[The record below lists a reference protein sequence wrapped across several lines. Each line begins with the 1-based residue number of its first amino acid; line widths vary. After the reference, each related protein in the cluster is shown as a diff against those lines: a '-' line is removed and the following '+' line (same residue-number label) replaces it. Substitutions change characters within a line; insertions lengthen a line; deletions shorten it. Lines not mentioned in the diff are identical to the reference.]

1 MLSIT
6 RSDAGAAGAGKTE
19 SHAPG
24 GMFARTQNIAKPNP
38 KSFVNRKRAIDEN
51 EGTFL
56 YKIQLHVSLNPLSY
70 LFTNIYPPL
79 NWLGEKVCSA

>member
-1 MLSIT
+1 MAVPFERRAGAWPRMLSIT

-38 KSFVNRKRAIDEN
+38 KSFVIRKRAIDEN
-51 EGTFL
+51 KGTFL
-56 YKIQLHVSLNPLSY
+56 YKIQLY
-70 LFTNIYPPL
+70 
-79 NWLGEKVCSA
+79 GR

>member
-1 MLSIT
+1 MAVPFERRAGAWPRMLSIT

-51 EGTFL
+51 KGTFL
-56 YKIQLHVSLNPLSY
+56 YKIQLH
-70 LFTNIYPPL
+70 
-79 NWLGEKVCSA
+79 GR

>member
-1 MLSIT
+1 MAVPFERRAGAWPRMLSIT

-56 YKIQLHVSLNPLSY
+56 YKIQLH
-70 LFTNIYPPL
+70 
-79 NWLGEKVCSA
+79 AR

>member
-1 MLSIT
+1 MAVPFERRAGAWPRMLSIT

-38 KSFVNRKRAIDEN
+38 KSEKIVRKSQACQRAIDEN
-51 EGTFL
+51 KGTFL
-56 YKIQLHVSLNPLSY
+56 YKIQAH
-70 LFTNIYPPL
+70 
-79 NWLGEKVCSA
+79 GR

>member
-1 MLSIT
+1 MAVPFERRAGAWPRMLSIT

-56 YKIQLHVSLNPLSY
+56 YKIQLH
-70 LFTNIYPPL
+70 
-79 NWLGEKVCSA
+79 GR